1 MKATKIMM
9 LGLSATLALAGC
21 SKDDNAVDNWNGEI
35 RLSSG
40 VTTKTRAHG
49 IDQQIA
55 ANQWVSVYVDDAD
68 GAKVYGNNNLK
79 ANGSGGFTDGATM
92 YYPANG
98 KTVSIYAI
106 HPAIGSGA
114 TDDPLPGAAY
124 EFGVKA
130 NQMTEAD
137 YAASDLLFSTKTDVA
152 KSNSAVELTFY
163 HILSKVEVALKSG
176 NGTPDLTDATVT
188 IESTKLKTN
197 FNPSKTAT
205 LNTVDGRKALLSSI
219 NDDVASIT
227 IPTAINA
234 DFTAATYGEGI
245 IIPQTI
251 AQNVKFIKV
260 VLASGAELYHKL
272 ATETSFESGKKYQYH
287 IIVNLS
293 GLTVTSTIEN
303 WEPVGAITGSA
314 EME

>member
-9 LGLSATLALAGC
+9 LGFSVALALTGC
-21 SKDDNAVDNWNGEI
+21 SKDDNVVENWNGEI

-40 VTTKTRAHG
+40 VTTKTRTHG

-68 GAKVYGNNNLK
+68 GTKVYGKNNLK
-79 ANGSGGFTDGATM
+79 ANGSGGFTEGTTM

-106 HPAIGSGA
+106 HPAITTGV
-114 TDDPLPGAAY
+114 TDDLLPDAAY
-124 EFGVKA
+124 EFSVKA
-130 NQMTEAD
+130 NQTTEAD
-137 YAASDLLFSTKTDVA
+137 YAASDLLFSTKIGVA
-152 KSNSAVELTFY
+152 KSSSAVELTFY

-176 NGTPDLTDATVT
+176 NGTPDLTGATVT
-188 IESTKLKTN
+188 LEGTKLKTDFTPN
-197 FNPSKTAT
+197 KAAT
-205 LNTVDGRKALLSSI
+205 LNTVDGRKALLSDI
-219 NDDVASIT
+219 NNDVASIT

-245 IIPQTI
+245 IVPQTVV
-251 AQNVKFIKV
+251 QNAKFIKV

-272 ATETSFESGKKYQYH
+272 ATETTFESGKKYQYH
-287 IIVNLS
+287 ITVNLS
-293 GLTVTSTIEN
+293 GLTVTSTITN
-303 WEPVGAITGSA
+303 WEPVGAVTGSA